1 MFGLMVALPLAKSD
15 TTFVVISTPGPDF
28 EPTLPEPSAA
38 ETVRVWDPADSVDV
52 LSEKVYPTLGHPA
65 LPG

>member
-1 MFGLMVALPLAKSD
+1 M
-15 TTFVVISTPGPDF
+15 TTNGGGTLDAGTVIVTDF